1 MASLP
6 PYASVFQGSFPRLPL
21 LRLDDEDRLSV
32 FHAKYWGVNID
43 QDESKWIG
51 AHGQLMDVDGS
62 EVVRGCFVLGL
73 DNDYFMASK
82 LWVRKDYL
90 RMYDRCDSHYEDVRN
105 RRLHLRPSVVITWQ
119 PGVGECFSL

>member
-62 EVVRGCFVLGL
+62 EVVRGCFALGL
-73 DNDYFMASK
+73 DNDYFI
-82 LWVRKDYL
+82 RPQP
-90 RMYDRCDSHYEDVRN
+90 
-105 RRLHLRPSVVITWQ
+105 PSVPAALCRYHRATRRR
-119 PGVGECFSL
+119 